1 MPVPETPAAKTA
13 PTRAFGRYQLR
24 QLLGKSDRSMVW
36 LAFDP
41 RASQEVMLTLPRVQ
55 PADAAGL
62 EAWTRDAKLAAR
74 LDHPNLAHVIEVG
87 VQDHW
92 PYVAVDRALGSTLA
106 ERLAATPGLTAN
118 EAVGWMIQAL
128 EGLAFAHEAGVA
140 HRDLQLHH
148 VLLSEQ
154 GTVRVMALAV
164 ASTVAAAAGEPALAD
179 RAHDRAHDRA
189 MPMDPNQ
196 LRAARVAAE
205 RDVLCA
211 GLVLHQLLSGQP
223 ALDEPDTARVI
234 DRLPPSGRDIIR
246 LPWGTPKPIP
256 DALRA
261 IANRA
266 TDRQERQRYH
276 SARTMLRA
284 MSGWR
289 ETDAQDSGG
298 AIALLIDR
306 LRSIGHLPAAPG
318 VAQRVGRL
326 AMAEGQRTDEI
337 AQQILQDMAL
347 SFELLRTVNS
357 AQVQGTQISGN
368 GPVLTIRRA
377 VALVGLK
384 GVRSAAAVLRPW
396 PGPLAPVHADA
407 LQKLMDRVR
416 LAGHAAQVL
425 RPAGYD
431 PEVVYLIATL
441 QNLGRLMVQ
450 YHFPDEAEQIRQLMQ
465 PIPPAEPGEAEQPG
479 MTEEGASL
487 AVLGVDSELL
497 GAAVARHWGLN
508 DEVLHMARRLPVGR
522 PVRTADS
529 DGDVLRIAA
538 SAANEAVDVA
548 TQSPP
553 TRVAA
558 GLAVV
563 AQRYARPLEVTAR
576 DIGEALQSARQAMST
591 GGVAASSRHVAT
603 DDATP
608 TPAGG
613 LRGLAAARSRPQ

>member
-1 MPVPETPAAKTA
+1 MSVPETPAAKTA

-62 EAWTRDAKLAAR
+62 EAWTRDARLAAR

-164 ASTVAAAAGEPALAD
+164 ASAPAATGEAAAA
-179 RAHDRAHDRA
+179 DRAHDRA

-196 LRAARVAAE
+196 LRASRLAAE

-211 GLVLHQLLSGQP
+211 GLVLHQLLCGQP

-234 DRLPPSGRDIIR
+234 ERLPPTGREIIR

-276 SARTMLRA
+276 SARTLLRA

-306 LRSIGHLPAAPG
+306 MRSIGHLPAAPG

-377 VALVGLK
+377 VALMGLK

-396 PGPLAPVHADA
+396 PGPLSPVHADA

-416 LAGHAAQVL
+416 LAGHTAQVL

-431 PEVVYLIATL
+431 PEVIYLIATL

-479 MTEEGASL
+479 MTEEGASF

-508 DEVLHMARRLPVGR
+508 DEVLHMVRRLPAGR
-522 PVRTADS
+522 PVRSADS

-538 SAANEAVDVA
+538 SAANEAVDVVSQLPA
-548 TQSPP
+548 A
-553 TRVAA
+553 RIGA
-558 GLAVV
+558 GLAAV
-563 AQRYARPLEVTAR
+563 AQRYARPLELTAR
-576 DIGEALQSARQAMST
+576 DIGEALQGARQAMTS
-591 GGVAASSRHVAT
+591 GSVPVSPRHAPV
-603 DDATP
+603 DDAAP
-608 TPAGG
+608 PAGG
-613 LRGLAAARSRPQ
+613 LRGLAASRSRPQ

>member
-1 MPVPETPAAKTA
+1 MSVPETPAAKTA

-62 EAWTRDAKLAAR
+62 EAWTRDARLAAR

-140 HRDLQLHH
+140 HCDLQLHH
-148 VLLSEQ
+148 VLISEQ

-164 ASTVAAAAGEPALAD
+164 ASAPAATGEAAA
-179 RAHDRAHDRA
+179 DRAHDRA

-196 LRAARVAAE
+196 LRASRLAAE

-211 GLVLHQLLSGQP
+211 GLVLHQLLCGQP
-223 ALDEPDTARVI
+223 ALDEPDTARVV
-234 DRLPPSGRDIIR
+234 DRLPPTGREIIR

-306 LRSIGHLPAAPG
+306 MRSIGHLPAAPG

-384 GVRSAAAVLRPW
+384 GVRNAASVLRAW
-396 PGPLAPVHADA
+396 PGPLSPAHADA

-416 LAGHAAQVL
+416 LAGHTAQVL

-431 PEVVYLIATL
+431 PEVIYLIATL

-465 PIPPAEPGEAEQPG
+465 PIPPTEPGEAEQPG
-479 MTEEGASL
+479 MTEEGASF

-508 DEVLHMARRLPVGR
+508 DEVLHMVRRLPPGR
-522 PVRTADS
+522 PVRSADS

-538 SAANEAVDVA
+538 SAANEAVDVVSQLPA
-548 TQSPP
+548 A
-553 TRVAA
+553 RIGA
-558 GLAVV
+558 GLAAV

-576 DIGEALQSARQAMST
+576 DIGEALQSARQAMTS
-591 GGVAASSRHVAT
+591 GGVPVSPRHAPA

-608 TPAGG
+608 PAGG
-613 LRGLAAARSRPQ
+613 LRGLAASRSRHQ

>member
-1 MPVPETPAAKTA
+1 MSVPETPAAKTA

-62 EAWTRDAKLAAR
+62 EAWTRDARLAAR

-164 ASTVAAAAGEPALAD
+164 ASAPAATGEAAAA
-179 RAHDRAHDRA
+179 DRAHDRA

-196 LRAARVAAE
+196 LRAARLAAE

-211 GLVLHQLLSGQP
+211 GLVLHQLLCGQP

-234 DRLPPSGRDIIR
+234 DRLPPIGREIIR

-276 SARTMLRA
+276 SARTLLRA

-306 LRSIGHLPAAPG
+306 MRSIGHLPAAPG

-384 GVRSAAAVLRPW
+384 GVRSAAAVLRAW
-396 PGPLAPVHADA
+396 PGPLSPVHADA

-416 LAGHAAQVL
+416 LAGHTAQVL

-431 PEVVYLIATL
+431 PEVIYLIATL

-479 MTEEGASL
+479 MTEEGASF

-508 DEVLHMARRLPVGR
+508 DEVLHMVRRLPAGR
-522 PVRTADS
+522 PVRSADS

-538 SAANEAVDVA
+538 SAANEAVDVVSQLPA
-548 TQSPP
+548 A
-553 TRVAA
+553 RIGA
-558 GLAVV
+558 GLAAV
-563 AQRYARPLEVTAR
+563 AQRYARPLELTAR
-576 DIGEALQSARQAMST
+576 DIGEALQGARQAMTS
-591 GGVAASSRHVAT
+591 GSMPVSPRHAPVM
-603 DDATP
+603 DDAAP
-608 TPAGG
+608 PAGG
-613 LRGLAAARSRPQ
+613 LRGLAASRSRPQ

>member
-1 MPVPETPAAKTA
+1 MSVPEAPAAKSN

-41 RASQEVMLTLPRVQ
+41 RASQDVMLTLPRVQ
-55 PADAAGL
+55 PADAAAL
-62 EAWTRDAKLAAR
+62 EAWTRDAKLGAR
-74 LDHPNLAHVIEVG
+74 LDHPHLAHVVEVG

-106 ERLAATPGLTAN
+106 ERLVGAPGLGAS
-118 EAVGWMIQAL
+118 EAVGWLIQAL
-128 EGLAFAHEAGVA
+128 EGLAFAHEAGVS
-140 HRDLQLHH
+140 HGDLQLHH
-148 VLLSEQ
+148 VLVSDQ

-164 ASTVAAAAGEPALAD
+164 ASQPEPAAATPAD
-179 RAHDRAHDRA
+179 RAHERA
-189 MPMDPNQ
+189 MPLDPNQ
-196 LRAARVAAE
+196 LRVARQSAE
-205 RDVLCA
+205 RDVLSA
-211 GLVLHQLLSGQP
+211 GLLLHHLLVGQP
-223 ALDEPDTARVI
+223 ALDEADTARVI
-234 DRLPPSGRDIIR
+234 DRLPPVGRDIIR

-256 DALRA
+256 EALRA

-284 MSGWR
+284 LSGWL
-289 ETDAQDSGG
+289 EADAQDNGG

-306 LRSIGHLPAAPG
+306 MRSVGHLPAAPG
-318 VAQRVGRL
+318 VAQRVARL
-326 AMAEGQRTDEI
+326 AMGESQRTDEI

-384 GVRSAAAVLRPW
+384 GVRNAASVLRAW
-396 PGPLAPVHADA
+396 PGPLSETHAAA
-407 LQKLMDRVR
+407 LQKVMDRVR
-416 LAGHAAQVL
+416 LAGHTAQVL

-450 YHFPDEAEQIRQLMQ
+450 YHFPEEAEQIRQLMQ
-465 PIPPAEPGEAEQPG
+465 PLPPAEPGEAEQPG
-479 MTEEGASL
+479 MTEEGASF

-508 DEVLHMARRLPVGR
+508 DEVLHMIRRLPPGR

-538 SAANEAVDVA
+538 SAANEAVDVVA
-548 TQSPP
+548 QMPP
-553 TRVAA
+553 ARVGA
-558 GLAVV
+558 GLAAV

-576 DIGEALQSARQAMST
+576 DIGEALQAARQALSS
-591 GGVAASSRHVAT
+591 GGLPAASRNAAA
-603 DDATP
+603 DEGTP
-608 TPAGG
+608 PAGG
-613 LRGLAAARSRPQ
+613 LRGLAASRSRPQ

>member
-1 MPVPETPAAKTA
+1 MSVPETPAAKTA

-62 EAWTRDAKLAAR
+62 EAWTRDARLAAR

-164 ASTVAAAAGEPALAD
+164 ASAPAAAGETAA
-179 RAHDRAHDRA
+179 ADRAHDRA

-196 LRAARVAAE
+196 LRASRLAAE

-211 GLVLHQLLSGQP
+211 GLMLHQLLCGQP

-234 DRLPPSGRDIIR
+234 ERLPPTGREIIR

-276 SARTMLRA
+276 SARTLLRA

-306 LRSIGHLPAAPG
+306 MRSIGHLPAAPG

-377 VALVGLK
+377 VALMGLK

-396 PGPLAPVHADA
+396 PGPLSPVHADA

-416 LAGHAAQVL
+416 LAGHTAQVL

-431 PEVVYLIATL
+431 PEVIYLIATL

-479 MTEEGASL
+479 MTEEGASF

-508 DEVLHMARRLPVGR
+508 DEVLHMVRRLPAGR
-522 PVRTADS
+522 PVRSADS

-538 SAANEAVDVA
+538 SAANEAVDVVSQLPA
-548 TQSPP
+548 A
-553 TRVAA
+553 RIGA
-558 GLAVV
+558 GLAAV
-563 AQRYARPLEVTAR
+563 AQRYARPLELTAR
-576 DIGEALQSARQAMST
+576 DIGEALQGARQAMTS
-591 GGVAASSRHVAT
+591 GSVPVSPRHAPV
-603 DDATP
+603 DDAAP
-608 TPAGG
+608 PAGG
-613 LRGLAAARSRPQ
+613 LRGLAASRSRPQ

>member
-1 MPVPETPAAKTA
+1 MSVPETPAAKTA

-62 EAWTRDAKLAAR
+62 EAWTRDARLAAR

-164 ASTVAAAAGEPALAD
+164 ASAPAAAGETAA
-179 RAHDRAHDRA
+179 ADRAHDRA

-196 LRAARVAAE
+196 LRASRLAAE

-211 GLVLHQLLSGQP
+211 GLVLHQLLCGQP

-234 DRLPPSGRDIIR
+234 ERLPPTGREIIR

-276 SARTMLRA
+276 SARTLLRA

-306 LRSIGHLPAAPG
+306 MRSIGHLPAAPG

-377 VALVGLK
+377 VALMGLK

-396 PGPLAPVHADA
+396 PGPLSPVHADA

-416 LAGHAAQVL
+416 LAGHTAQVL

-431 PEVVYLIATL
+431 PEVIYLIATL

-479 MTEEGASL
+479 MTEEGASF

-508 DEVLHMARRLPVGR
+508 DEVLHMVRRLPAGR
-522 PVRTADS
+522 PVRSADS

-538 SAANEAVDVA
+538 SAANEAVDVVSQLPA
-548 TQSPP
+548 A
-553 TRVAA
+553 RIGA
-558 GLAVV
+558 GLAAV
-563 AQRYARPLEVTAR
+563 AQRYARPLELTAR
-576 DIGEALQSARQAMST
+576 DIGEALQGARQAMTS
-591 GGVAASSRHVAT
+591 GSVPVSPRHAPV
-603 DDATP
+603 DDAAP
-608 TPAGG
+608 PAGG
-613 LRGLAAARSRPQ
+613 LRGLAASRSRPQ

>member
-1 MPVPETPAAKTA
+1 MSVPETPAAKPN

-41 RASQEVMLTLPRVQ
+41 RAAQDVMLTLPRVQ
-55 PADAAGL
+55 PADAAAL
-62 EAWTRDAKLAAR
+62 EGWTREAKLAAR
-74 LDHPNLAHVIEVG
+74 LDHPNLAHVVEVG

-92 PYVAVDRALGSTLA
+92 PYVAVDRALGVTLA
-106 ERLAATPGLTAN
+106 ERLVASPGLGAN
-118 EAVGWMIQAL
+118 EAVGWIIQAL
-128 EGLAFAHEAGVA
+128 EGLAFAHEAGA
-140 HRDLQLHH
+140 WHGDLQLHH
-148 VLLSEQ
+148 VLVSEQ

-164 ASTVAAAAGEPALAD
+164 AGQAEAGAAE
-179 RAHDRAHDRA
+179 RAHDRA

-196 LRAARVAAE
+196 LRAARQAAV
-205 RDVLCA
+205 RDVLAA
-211 GLVLHQLLSGQP
+211 GLLLHHLLVGQP

-234 DRLPPSGRDIIR
+234 DRLPPTGREIIR

-256 DALRA
+256 EALRA

-284 MSGWR
+284 LTGWR
-289 ETDAQDSGG
+289 EADAQDSGG

-306 LRSIGHLPAAPG
+306 MRSIGHLPAAPG
-318 VAQRVGRL
+318 VAQRVARL

-357 AQVQGTQISGN
+357 AQVQGTQVSGN

-384 GVRSAAAVLRPW
+384 GVRSAASVLRAW
-396 PGPLAPVHADA
+396 PGPLSEPHAAA
-407 LQKLMDRVR
+407 LQKLMERVR
-416 LAGHAAQVL
+416 LAGHTAQVL

-441 QNLGRLMVQ
+441 QSLGRLMVQ
-450 YHFPDEAEQIRQLMQ
+450 YHFPEEAEQIRQLML
-465 PIPPAEPGEAEQPG
+465 PLPPTEPGEAEQPG
-479 MTEEGASL
+479 MSEEGASF

-508 DEVLHMARRLPVGR
+508 DEVLHMIRRLAPGR
-522 PVRTADS
+522 PVRTPDS

-538 SAANEAVDVA
+538 SAANEAVDVI
-548 TQSPP
+548 TLQPP
-553 TRVAA
+553 ARVAA
-558 GLAVV
+558 GLAAV

-576 DIGEALQSARQAMST
+576 DIGEALQTARQAMN
-591 GGVAASSRHVAT
+591 GGPPPASRRAGPEES
-603 DDATP
+603 P
-608 TPAGG
+608 LPEGG
-613 LRGLAAARSRPQ
+613 LRGLAASRSRPQ